1 MLVFEERGKPEY
13 QRKTSRSK
21 GENQQQTQPTYG
33 VDAGSWTRAT
43 LVGGECSHHGA
54 TLAPQGSSNCSRQFQ
69 FTHGNFN
76 LLTAISIF
84 SRQHSR
90 HFSLCSPPV
99 NFGGRQW
106 PPKVKTQNQKSIFNV
121 DLQNEK
127 WKSQIKSRFT
137 NTYASGQWVD
147 NRRVFWSRKIISFI
161 WPSSGGLLLHSIS
174 KWYNPSY

>member
-13 QRKTSRSK
+13 PEKNLLEQGR
-21 GENQQQTQPTYG
+21 EPTTNLTHTWRRRRDLNPG
-33 VDAGSWTRAT
+33 HI
-43 LVGGECSHHGA
+43 LVGGECSHHCA
-54 TLAPQGSSNCSRQFQ
+54 TLAPQGSSNRSRQFQ
-69 FTHGNFN
+69 FTHGNFK

-90 HFSLCSPPV
+90 HFSLRSPPV

-127 WKSQIKSRFT
+127 WKSKSKSRFT
-137 NTYASGQWVD
+137 NIYASRQ
-147 NRRVFWSRKIISFI
+147 
-161 WPSSGGLLLHSIS
+161 
-174 KWYNPSY
+174 